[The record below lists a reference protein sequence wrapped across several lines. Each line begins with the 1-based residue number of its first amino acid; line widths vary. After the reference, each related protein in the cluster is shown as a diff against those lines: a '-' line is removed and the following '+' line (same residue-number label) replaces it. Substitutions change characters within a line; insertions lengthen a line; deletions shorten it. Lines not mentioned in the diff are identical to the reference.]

1 MQGVVGFLTT
11 TKKSFGEKFGKLVK
25 ISRFDRNVATSF
37 VASLFWPSLYIIARV
52 VKIHDVF

>member
-11 TKKSFGEKFGKLVK
+11 TKKSFSEKFGKLVK
-25 ISRFDRNVATSF
+25 ISRFDRN